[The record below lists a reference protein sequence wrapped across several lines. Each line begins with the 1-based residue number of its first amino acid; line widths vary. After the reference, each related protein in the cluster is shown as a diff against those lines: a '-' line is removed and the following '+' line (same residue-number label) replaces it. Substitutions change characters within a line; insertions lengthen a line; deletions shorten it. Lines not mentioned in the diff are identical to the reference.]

1 MRIESCCM
9 GKAGLIAVILAM
21 GVGSIQASTMSTFN
35 GPGGVIPDADPSGS
49 PPGVVTSDIVVTDPG
64 LICSSTLQ
72 PLDCNETNFVT
83 VTITGVQHPN
93 VGDLI
98 ATLTDV
104 TPGISQDIFN
114 RILKDPTNPD
124 DFGCQC
130 QFNGTYSFSDQSASF
145 PGDIWNVASDLGIGE
160 VIPSG
165 NYWTTTAGSNTPTS
179 FSAAFGGLPA
189 AGTWRLTISDNS
201 PDVPP
206 DSGSF
211 LGWTLS
217 LDVANTTSVPEPAL
231 SIPAG
236 LLGLAFVLL
245 QRSRSTGPPR
255 RDCLPS
261 RANFP
266 A

>member
-1 MRIESCCM
+1 MRIESCFM

-49 PPGVVTSDIVVTDPG
+49 PPGVVTSDIVITDPG

-72 PLDCNETNFVT
+72 PLDCNEANFVT
-83 VTITGVQHPN
+83 VTIGGLQHPF

-104 TPGISQDIFN
+104 TPGISQDLFN
-114 RILKDPTNPD
+114 RIVKNPIDPS
-124 DFGCQC
+124 DFGCNC
-130 QFNGTYSFSDQSASF
+130 EFNGTYSFSDPSSSF
-145 PGDIWNVASDLGIGE
+145 PGDIWTVASGLNAGDTL
-160 VIPSG
+160 PSG

-217 LDVANTTSVPEPAL
+217 LDVADTTPVPEPSFAT
-231 SIPAG
+231 PAG
-236 LLGLAFVLL
+236 LLGLAFVLF
-245 QRSRSTGPPR
+245 QRRRSAGLPR

-261 RANFP
+261 R
-266 A
+266 

>member
-1 MRIESCCM
+1 MRIGCCCM
-9 GKAGLIAVILAM
+9 GKTGLIAVILAI
-21 GVGSIQASTMSTFN
+21 GVEGIQASTMISFN

-49 PPGVVTSDIVVTDPG
+49 PPGVVTSDIVVSDPG

-83 VTITGVQHPN
+83 VTIGGLQHPF

-104 TPGISQDIFN
+104 TPGISKDLFN
-114 RILKDPTNPD
+114 RILKNPIDPS
-124 DFGCQC
+124 DFGCNC
-130 QFNGTYSFSDQSASF
+130 QFNGTYSFSDPSSSF
-145 PGDIWNVASDLGIGE
+145 PGDIWTVASGLNAGDTL
-160 VIPSG
+160 PFG

-211 LGWTLS
+211 LSWTLS
-217 LDVANTTSVPEPAL
+217 LDVGSPTPIPEPAL
-231 SIPAG
+231 SIPTG
-236 LLGLAFVLL
+236 LVGLAFVSFQRRRRTARKR
-245 QRSRSTGPPR
+245 QRS
-255 RDCLPS
+255 
-261 RANFP
+261 
-266 A
+266 